1 MTRRLVLKLPQLRL
15 SPFKLLTTK
24 PALFQTHLEKLTEGI
39 SMKTLKLRYQGTK
52 KKHTL
57 SLNDV
62 NENLDDATV
71 RAAMNEIKEAA
82 LIQKDN
88 EVYYVKPLSAN
99 YTETIVTPIFDD
111 TEVTVEE

>member
-1 MTRRLVLKLPQLRL
+1 
-15 SPFKLLTTK
+15 
-24 PALFQTHLEKLTEGI
+24 
-39 SMKTLKLRYQGTK
+39 MKTLKLRYQGTK

-111 TEVTVEE
+111 TEVTVEEQGDLQELLRKLGTSLTVPRRT